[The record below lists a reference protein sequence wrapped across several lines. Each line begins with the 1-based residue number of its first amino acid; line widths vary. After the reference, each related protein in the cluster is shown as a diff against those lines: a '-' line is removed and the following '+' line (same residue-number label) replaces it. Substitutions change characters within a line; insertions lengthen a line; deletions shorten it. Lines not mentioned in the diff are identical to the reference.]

1 MTALPNLWQTG
12 RMPTA
17 PGIRARN
24 RAAIE
29 AEILTVASRHLA
41 EQGAAALSLRA
52 VARDLDMVSSAIYR
66 YVESRDELL
75 TRLII
80 AAYDSLGATV
90 ETAVARGFADPY
102 EHFRVIARTTRAW
115 AIARPHEYALIYG
128 SPVPGYHAPAD
139 RTNTAGNRVQQ
150 QLVQVLVELTP
161 SFPAEA
167 PDPQLAADPQF
178 TGAAVGPRLL
188 EGGLIA
194 WTMVLGTIS
203 AELFEYFG
211 PDIAP
216 DKDAHFEKALAH
228 AVRAV
233 QTD

>member
-1 MTALPNLWQTG
+1 
-12 RMPTA
+12 MPTA

-29 AEILTVASRHLA
+29 AEIMKVASRHLA

-52 VARDLDMVSSAIYR
+52 IARDLDMVSSAIYR

-80 AAYDSLGATV
+80 AAYDSLGAAV
-90 ETAVARGFADPY
+90 ESNVAGGFADPH

-115 AIARPHEYALIYG
+115 ALSRPHEYALIYG

-139 RTNTAGNRVQQ
+139 RTNIAGNRVQQ
-150 QLVQVLVELTP
+150 QLVAVLVAMSASYPTEP
-161 SFPAEA
+161 
-167 PDPQLAADPQF
+167 PDPQLMADPQF
-178 TGAAVGPRLL
+178 TGAAVGTTLL
-188 EGGLIA
+188 ERGLIA
-194 WTMVLGTIS
+194 WTLVLGAIS
-203 AELFEYFG
+203 AEIFEYFG

-216 DKDAHFEKALAH
+216 DKDAYFEKALTH
-228 AVRAV
+228 AVLAV
-233 QTD
+233 QRT